1 MELKS
6 GVAGTLLRR
15 CMGALTVWIALVTAT
30 DWALAQTI
38 NTGTECVTA
47 LHEETET
54 AGPLPSRLTSLL
66 GERGQWLLAR
76 CDSCANYPAIAASF
90 TTQITQ
96 AFCGVASSVTVLNAS
111 PVRKPL
117 TDPYRPYRY
126 FTQCNIF
133 NRKAK
138 QRLDLDTVSNE
149 GLTLNRFGV
158 RSGVS

>member
-1 MELKS
+1 MGPQPGTAGAMARLCT
-6 GVAGTLLRR
+6 GVLAGLL
-15 CMGALTVWIALVTAT
+15 
-30 DWALAQTI
+30 ALAAATAPVPAATI
-38 NTGTECVTA
+38 DTGTQCATA

-66 GERGQWLLAR
+66 EPAGQTLLDA

-111 PVRKPL
+111 PARKPQ
-117 TDPYRPYRY
+117 TAPYRPYRY

-133 NRKAK
+133 NDRAK
-138 QRLDLDTVSNE
+138 KQLDLDTVSKE
-149 GLTLNRFGV
+149 G
-158 RSGVS
+158 